1 MPSNTGIAANA
12 TLPCA
17 PQANYSVN
25 QSVICAGSTVQFT
38 DRSTFGNPTSWQWN
52 FPGGSPNSST
62 DENPT
67 VTYHYKGNFNVSLT
81 VTNGNGT

>member
-1 MPSNTGIAANA
+1 MK
-12 TLPCA
+12 
-17 PQANYSVN
+17 NYSVN

-52 FPGGSPNSST
+52 FPSGSPNSST

-81 VTNGNGT
+81 VTNGNGTNTLLQNGYISVKRAKE